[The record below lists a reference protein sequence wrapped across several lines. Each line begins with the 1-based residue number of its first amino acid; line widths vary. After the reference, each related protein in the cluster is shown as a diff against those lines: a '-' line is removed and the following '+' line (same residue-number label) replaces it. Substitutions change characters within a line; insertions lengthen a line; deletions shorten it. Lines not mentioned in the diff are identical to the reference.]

1 MNSNDYFV
9 AVYTNEVKDYAVPK
23 FFKHFDQFTIG
34 GVVDNS
40 TNPNYHEKLKKF
52 TNLPVYHLDIPY
64 EPKKTLFQRNVATS
78 VQFLRELF
86 LKTDCKYFL
95 ILESDVI
102 PTPTLLEDI
111 DKSIQKLEEVSKSD
125 PLPWGALGCL
135 YYHGF
140 HDYNK
145 EGLHKTHHVLSGATA
160 YKREAV
166 EKYPFRRSIDD
177 LGAFPDAWWSVDAG
191 KEYSLWND
199 HDIKLEH
206 LHHTNKTRY
215 SKNL

>member
-1 MNSNDYFV
+1 MLNSENYFI

-23 FFKHFDQFTIG
+23 FFKHFDQFKIG

-40 TNPNYHEKLKKF
+40 SNSTYHNKLKNY
-52 TNLPVYHLDIPY
+52 TTLPVYHLNISY
-64 EPKKTLFQRNVATS
+64 QPKNTLFQRNVAES
-78 VQFLRELF
+78 VQYLRDLF

-102 PTPTLLEDI
+102 ITPDFLERL
-111 DKSIQKLEEVSKSD
+111 DKSIQKLPD
-125 PLPWGALGCL
+125 GWGALGCL
-135 YYHGF
+135 YYTGF
-140 HDYNK
+140 HNYDL

-166 EKYPFRRSIDD
+166 EKYPFRWSIDN
-177 LGAFPDAWWSVDAG
+177 LGSFPDAWWSIDAG

>member
-1 MNSNDYFV
+1 MKDKYFI
-9 AVYTNEVKDYAVPK
+9 AIYTNEVKDYAVK
-23 FFKHFDQFTIG
+23 QFFTPLAEFTIG

-40 TNPNYHEKLKKF
+40 INKKYCEKLKKI
-52 TNLPVYHLDIPY
+52 TKLPVYHLDIPY
-64 EPKKTLFQRNVATS
+64 EPRNTLFQRNVAES
-78 VQFLRELF
+78 VSFLRKKF
-86 LKTDCKYFL
+86 LNSGCEYFL

-102 PTPTLLEDI
+102 ITPDFLEKL
-111 DKSIQKLEEVSKSD
+111 DKSIQKLPD
-125 PLPWGALGCL
+125 GWGALGCL
-135 YYHGF
+135 YYTGF
-140 HDYNK
+140 HNYDL